1 MADSTMALALPIPA
15 GRRKQEIGVLQ
26 WLRQLRWQWLIG
38 AEIEKRIIAKKE
50 EHLLLFA
57 LRRDLLW

>member
-1 MADSTMALALPIPA
+1 MADSTTALALPIPA

-26 WLRQLRWQWLIG
+26 WLRWQWLIG

>member
-1 MADSTMALALPIPA
+1 MADSTMAPALPIPA

-26 WLRQLRWQWLIG
+26 WLRWQWLIG